1 MPTIT
6 KIVKTEGRHP
16 RTRVYLDGRY
26 AFSLEPESAIRL
38 KEEQELTEY
47 EIETL
52 VRDNEKQQAL
62 TSAYRSL
69 SHRPHS
75 AQEIKQKLIRKQFG
89 EETVDRALADLTSR
103 GLLNDA
109 EFARFW
115 RENREAFRPRSSSF
129 VGLELRRKGVPAET
143 AGEATSGMD
152 DEASALKLGEKKAK
166 TLARADYD
174 TFCRRL
180 GDYLRRRG
188 YNYEVISKTIKELWK
203 NKGIS

>member
-6 KIVKTEGRHP
+6 KIVNTEGRHP

-38 KEEQELTEY
+38 KEEQELTEA
-47 EIETL
+47 EIENL

-62 TSAYRSL
+62 ASAYRSL

-75 AQEIKQKLIRKQFG
+75 TQEIKQKLVRKQFG
-89 EETVDRALADLTSR
+89 EETVDRALAELTSR

-152 DEASALKLGEKKAK
+152 DETSALKLGEKKAK